1 MIERSFG
8 PVRFLPGENQGK
20 YPHCHSLYIEG
31 ACILIDPASDRER
44 LKRLRDEEG
53 VKAVWLSHWHEDHIT
68 SLDLFEDVPLWISA
82 ADAPPLGDLEVFL
95 DWYGMTEPYR
105 DQWRQEM
112 AAQFNYRPRQP
123 AGFLRAGQ
131 VMDLGSVTMEL
142 IPVPG
147 HTPGSL
153 AFLFKEPGVLFL
165 ADYDLSSFGPWYGD
179 VLSSIPQTIA
189 SLERLRSTPAR
200 VWLAA
205 HETGVFEEEPGE
217 LWDQF
222 LGVVHRRQNDLVE
235 LLARPHTM
243 DQIIRA
249 WIVYGHA
256 REPWDFFYFSEGA
269 MIKKHLEYLEEQGR
283 LLKEGDSFRVE

>member
-1 MIERSFG
+1 MQERSFG
-8 PVRFLPGENQGK
+8 PVRFLPGANQGK
-20 YPHCHSLYIEG
+20 YPHCHSLYIEDAG
-31 ACILIDPASDRER
+31 ILIDPASERER

-68 SLDLFEDVPLWISA
+68 SLDLFADVPLYISA

-95 DWYGMTEPYR
+95 DWYGMEEAYR
-105 DQWRQEM
+105 DEWRGMM
-112 AAQFNYRPRQP
+112 ASQFNYRPRTP
-123 AGFLRAGQ
+123 DGFLEPGQ
-131 VMDLGSVTMEL
+131 TMDLGSVRVEL

-153 AFLFKEPGVLFL
+153 AFLFQEPEVLFL

-179 VLSSIPQTIA
+179 VSSSIPQTIA
-189 SLERLRSTPAR
+189 SLERLRATPAK

-217 LWDQF
+217 LWDKY
-222 LGVVHRRQNDLVE
+222 LEVVHRRHDALIE
-235 LLARPHTM
+235 LLAAPRSL
-243 DQIIRA
+243 DEIIRA
-249 WIVYGHA
+249 WIVYGRA

-283 LLKEGDSFRVE
+283 LIRQGDTFRVK